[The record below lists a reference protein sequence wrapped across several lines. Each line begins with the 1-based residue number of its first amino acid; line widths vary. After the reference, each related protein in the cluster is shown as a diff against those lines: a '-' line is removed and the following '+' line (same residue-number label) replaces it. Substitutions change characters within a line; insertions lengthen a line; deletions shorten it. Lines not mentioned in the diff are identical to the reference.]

1 MSIVKSFSFPD
12 GSIRGDMFYIKH
24 GSKNFTVI
32 DCYLKDGDDDSCRLD
47 EIISEIKIESK
58 GRICRFISTH
68 PDNDHILGIDDLDDD
83 WEILN
88 FYAVDNDI
96 PKDDDDNS
104 LTRYIWLKE
113 NKNFKVHRGIR
124 RAFLNQDSK
133 NENREAI
140 GSSGITFEWPVLT
153 NEKFKKSLEKV
164 GEGEKGK
171 CVNNICPIIKYS
183 IENGPVFMW
192 MGDLETDM
200 QQEYY
205 NYCQEKNLDIPECDI
220 FFQPHHG
227 RKTGKTPKELLDA
240 IKPKIII
247 VGNAPADK
255 IEYGDASKTITQN
268 TAGDILFKTKGK
280 KVHIYTQF
288 DVDNLPDCLDFDS
301 EHCDDFDDMYYKG
314 TLNV

>member
-12 GSIRGDMFYIKH
+12 GNIRGDMFYIKH

-47 EIISEIKIESK
+47 EIISEIKKESK

-68 PDNDHILGIDDLDDD
+68 PDKDHILGIDNLDDD
-83 WEILN
+83 WKILN

-96 PKDDDDNS
+96 PEDDDDNS
-104 LTRYIWLKE
+104 LARYIWLKE
-113 NKNFKVHRGIR
+113 NKNYKVHRGIR
-124 RAFLNQDSK
+124 RTFLNQVGKNK
-133 NENREAI
+133 NEETI
-140 GSSGITFEWPVLT
+140 GSSGITFEWPELT
-153 NEKFKKSLEKV
+153 NEKFKKFLEKV

-171 CVNNICPIIKYS
+171 CVNNICPIFKYS
-183 IENGPVFMW
+183 IEDGPIFMW

-205 NYCQEKNLDIPECDI
+205 DYCIENNIVIPECDI

-227 RKTGKTPKELLDA
+227 RKSGKTPSALLEA
-240 IKPKIII
+240 INPKIIV

-268 TAGDILFKTKGK
+268 TAGDILFKTGGE
-280 KVHIYTQF
+280 KVHIYTQN
-288 DVDNLPDCLDFDS
+288 DVDNMPDCLDYEFG
-301 EHCDDFDDMYYKG
+301 HRNDFEGMYYQG
-314 TLNV
+314 TLIV